1 LHPVLSRSLTNTNTK
16 NNLQLCPRP
25 SGIGE
30 ATQAA
35 CCHKHN
41 TDAVGVDTPPT
52 GPSTPSPRSV
62 DEHRAVS
69 LGHGYLPDP
78 DGPGAVLGRRAQ
90 SQQAHVELVT
100 STEGFGISQNNEY
113 LADGR
118 NINGSVTRGSS
129 ESSGAV
135 EACEQDASCTTA
147 DVKVATL
154 IARKITPLEMDDAA
168 AKEVDLERELRSQ
181 IDLDHEDNLKP
192 TRKPVHRTN
201 GAPPVGECERYGVD
215 VELSPRSSFYA
226 AQPIVQRQLQ
236 YMTLGGCVTTKG
248 VRTGL
253 GSNAYEARTKRTEI
267 GHSPSRSKL
276 AGYCARSTP
285 TKNTKGLHVQTL
297 IKNTEPAV
305 AQRRNLPKVSNPKRP
320 VVPDANSKSN
330 SVVPPAA
337 APTSVPDSPRSPRT
351 MARARLVSY
360 HTQ

>member
-1 LHPVLSRSLTNTNTK
+1 MQIYRFMQPWCRLFPSDPQMKCATGTKNTWRTSKTRKTPPAATNKCANWCVSYTHFLLHPVLSRSLTNTNTK

-25 SGIGE
+25 YGIAE

-52 GPSTPSPRSV
+52 GPSTPSPRLV
-62 DEHRAVS
+62 DEDRAVS
-69 LGHGYLPDP
+69 LGHSYLPDP
-78 DGPGAVLGRRAQ
+78 DGPGAVLDRRAQ
-90 SQQAHVELVT
+90 SQQAHVEL
-100 STEGFGISQNNEY
+100 
-113 LADGR
+113 
-118 NINGSVTRGSS
+118 
-129 ESSGAV
+129 
-135 EACEQDASCTTA
+135 
-147 DVKVATL
+147 
-154 IARKITPLEMDDAA
+154 
-168 AKEVDLERELRSQ
+168 DLERELRPQ
-181 IDLDHEDNLKP
+181 IDLEDNLKP
-192 TRKPVHRTN
+192 TREPVHRTN

-226 AQPIVQRQLQ
+226 AQPAVKRQLQ
-236 YMTLGGCVTTKG
+236 YMTLGGRVTTKG

-253 GSNAYEARTKRTEI
+253 GSNAYGARTKRTEI

-276 AGYCARSTP
+276 AGDCARSTP
-285 TKNTKGLHVQTL
+285 PKTTKGLHVQTHSL
-297 IKNTEPAV
+297 AKNAEPAV

-330 SVVPPAA
+330 SVVLPAV